1 MNMAVLSL
9 IFLVLVLVLGF
20 WKKVNMGYLAMGA
33 ALILGRIGGVADKA
47 IVSSFNT
54 SLFVMLS
61 LSKNGRQHTDAAPS
75 PASPVPAASK
85 FPLHTDN
92 AYGTCTQKED
102 LPGLGSLR

>member
-47 IVSSFNT
+47 IISSFNT
-54 SLFVMLS
+54 SLFVS
-61 LSKNGRQHTDAAPS
+61 LIGPAFLFSMAVNNGRSTCLRKRSFALPEKAHTS
-75 PASPVPAASK
+75 
-85 FPLHTDN
+85 FP
-92 AYGTCTQKED
+92 C
-102 LPGLGSLR
+102 